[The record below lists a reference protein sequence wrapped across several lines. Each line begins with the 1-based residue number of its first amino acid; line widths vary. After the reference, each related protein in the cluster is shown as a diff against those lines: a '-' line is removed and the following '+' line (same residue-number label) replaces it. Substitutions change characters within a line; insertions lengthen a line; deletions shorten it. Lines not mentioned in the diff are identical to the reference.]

1 MIVDRQNTCYACGD
15 VNDDNSCSEC
25 EKIDLALELLQISR
39 SKTFLQRHTRKVKT
53 DIAAYEREFENW
65 MFLIKLFSFF
75 IVLTQVIL
83 ILF

>member
-1 MIVDRQNTCYACGD
+1 MIMDGQDTCGK
-15 VNDDNSCSEC
+15 VNDDNNCIEC
-25 EKIDLALELLQISR
+25 EKIDLALELLKISR
-39 SKTFLQRHTRKVKT
+39 NKTFLQRHTRKIKA

-75 IVLTQVIL
+75 IVLTQLIL